1 MDHTRHFRSHLARRL
16 LLAACLTAGTFAIA
30 CETTVTTF
38 SPDDDGSAG
47 GGGNGEGGACTTS
60 SEFCGDGGA
69 GAQGGWP
76 SSGSST
82 WTEVQ
87 CFEWPPVEGGGGSGG
102 AGAAGGTGGRGAG
115 GMGGLGP
122 GPEPPPC
129 PDAANAA
136 MYLPDSNIGCS
147 YVQGFA
153 AEQMEGSCC
162 YDVLF
167 DCGVGRPYTYEGG
180 ALAAE
185 ARWGEASEWID
196 DEAPCVDAL
205 TPELRELLAEAWC
218 RDGMYEHASVASFAR
233 FAMELMAVGAPPDL
247 IAAAHV
253 AAADEVRHAKACL
266 SLAAGYAGRPLA
278 PSAFPF
284 DGHAVVSSD
293 LAEIAARAAYE
304 GCVGET
310 VAAIQAAE
318 QLSTA
323 RDPRVRAALSSI
335 AEEEAQHAELAWK
348 TVAWAIER
356 GGDEVRGAV
365 GRAIEAAIVE
375 LLVAPE
381 DAPSDDD
388 VARHLE
394 AHGRLDATRI
404 AALRRRAIHDV
415 VAPCAERLLAVKCS
429 PHAELVHDRV
439 G

>member
-1 MDHTRHFRSHLARRL
+1 MDHTQRFRAHLARRL
-16 LLAACLTAGTFAIA
+16 LFAACLTAGTFAIA
-30 CETTVTTF
+30 CETTITRF
-38 SPDDDGSAG
+38 SSDDEGSAG
-47 GGGNGEGGACTTS
+47 GGGEGGACTTS
-60 SEFCGDGGA
+60 SELCGEGGS

-87 CFEWPPVEGGGGSGG
+87 CFAWPPADGGSGG
-102 AGAAGGTGGRGAG
+102 AGGQGGAGAG
-115 GMGGLGP
+115 GMGGIGP
-122 GPEPPPC
+122 DPAPPPC
-129 PDAANAA
+129 PDPENALR
-136 MYLPDSNIGCS
+136 YLPDSNIGCS
-147 YVQGFA
+147 YVQGLA
-153 AEQMEGSCC
+153 AEQIEGECC

-167 DCGVGRPYTYEGG
+167 DCGVGRPYTDAGG
-180 ALAAE
+180 ALSAE
-185 ARWGEASEWID
+185 AQWGEASQWIA
-196 DEAPCVDAL
+196 DEAPCTDGL
-205 TPELRELLAEAWC
+205 TTEIRELLAAAWC

-247 IAAAHV
+247 VAAAHV

-278 PSAFPF
+278 PGGFPF
-284 DGHAVVSSD
+284 GGHAVIADD

-323 RDPRVRAALSSI
+323 RDPRVRAVLAAI

-365 GRAIEAAIVE
+365 GRAIEAAVGE
-375 LLVAPE
+375 LLDSPDEPPREEAI
-381 DAPSDDD
+381 
-388 VARHLE
+388 ARQLA
-394 AHGRLDATRI
+394 AHGRLDAARI
-404 AALRRRAIHDV
+404 AALRRRAIRDV
-415 VAPCAERLLAVKCS
+415 VAPCAERLLAVKPS
-429 PHAELVHDRV
+429 LSEERELALP